1 MKNIIFLTAFMLVSL
16 FHFASGANQKREPS
30 YGRENPNR
38 NAYQIQRQANLS
50 IGDLKKAIRK
60 AKDNG
65 QVKKAMQATLQLSA
79 FYLSKRQYDSC
90 FKLNKQIVD
99 EAQKNHWTSLEISA
113 SIGLGMVS
121 FRDDKLS
128 DALKYFRHAKILT
141 EKSGNTQQS
150 AVILM
155 NLGMSYRKLK
165 DLPKAVASYHQG
177 VHFARLHHNTHLLR
191 SLYQH
196 LAGTYI
202 RLNQPDSANFYRSKA
217 NEIRIQDKPDATTTH
232 QLIQKA
238 EAKIEEEKFKA
249 AQQLYQ
255 RAFELAKLKND
266 TLMMTNLLIW
276 QAKTLLLLG
285 QPDAVIQISSRVK
298 KLGAHLDNRY
308 DFESYFSTLISAWK
322 QKKNPEAALQVV
334 ERRSKVRQKAFNLQ
348 RQNYLIE
355 ARTKYKT
362 DLNKKQL
369 LELQNQSLQKDL
381 DMARQKNQL
390 NTLLGSLFTLLIL
403 MGVFIWFYF
412 YKQKKQQSIHRQ
424 KEKALRSER
433 EASAAQALLIGEE
446 KERRRIARELHD
458 GLGIL
463 LSSAQLHFSNLSL
476 DPYFNKHDSFNKA
489 AGLLKKAGT
498 EARRISHNMIPI
510 SLSKFGLKEAL
521 EDLCQ
526 DITDSHA
533 IRINTNIS
541 AGLHL
546 SEDMGISIYRIV
558 QELLNNTL
566 KHAQATT
573 IHLECNKK
581 DRQLMFRYT
590 DDGIGFNQKSQQT
603 AKGIGLAGIRS
614 RIAFLK
620 GKYSLFSKPGFG
632 FHLEL
637 QLPC

>member
-1 MKNIIFLTAFMLVSL
+1 MKNIIFLTVFVLVSL
-16 FHFASGANQKREPS
+16 FPFATAANQKREQS
-30 YGRENPNR
+30 YVRKNANR
-38 NAYQIQRQANLS
+38 DTYRIQRPANLS
-50 IGDLKKAIRK
+50 IGDLKKAIQK

-65 QVKKAMQATLQLSA
+65 QVKKAMQASLQLSVL
-79 FYLSKRQYDSC
+79 YLSKRQYDSC
-90 FKLNKQIVD
+90 FKLNKQILK
-99 EAQKNHWTSLEISA
+99 EAQKNHWTPLEISA

-128 DALKYFRHAKILT
+128 DALKYFRRAKILT
-141 EKSGNTQQS
+141 EKSGNTQQN

-155 NLGMSYRKLK
+155 NLGMTYLK
-165 DLPKAVASYHQG
+165 IRNLPKAVASYHQG
-177 VHFARLHHNTHLLR
+177 IHFARLHQNTHLLR
-191 SLYQH
+191 SLYHH
-196 LAGTYI
+196 LADTYI
-202 RLNQPDSANFYRSKA
+202 RLNQPDSANYYRNKA
-217 NEIRIQDKPDATTTH
+217 NEIRVQDIPGVTTTH

-238 EAKIEEEKFKA
+238 EAKIEDEKFKE

-276 QAKTLLLLG
+276 QAKTLLFLG
-285 QPDAVIQISSRVK
+285 QPDEVIQISNQIK
-298 KLGAHLDNRY
+298 KLGSHLGNRY
-308 DFESYFSTLISAWK
+308 DFETYFSTLISAWK
-322 QKKNPEAALQVV
+322 QKKNTEAALQVM
-334 ERRSKVRQKAFNLQ
+334 ERRSKVRQKAFDLQ

-381 DMARQKNQL
+381 DMAIQKNQL

-412 YKQKKQQSIHRQ
+412 YKQKKQQNIHRQ

-433 EASAAQALLIGEE
+433 EASATQALLIGEE

-476 DPYFNKHDSFNKA
+476 EPHFNKHESFNKA
-489 AGLLKKAGT
+489 AGLLRKAGT

-510 SLSKFGLKEAL
+510 SLSKFGLKAAL

-526 DITDSHA
+526 DITDSHS
-533 IRINTNIS
+533 IRIVTNIS
-541 AGLHL
+541 DGIHL
-546 SEDMGISIYRIV
+546 SDDMEISIYRIV

-573 IHLECNKK
+573 IHLQCKIK

-590 DDGIGFNQKSQQT
+590 DNGIGFDQKSKRT
-603 AKGIGLAGIRS
+603 AKGIGLANIRS
-614 RIAFLK
+614 RVAFLK